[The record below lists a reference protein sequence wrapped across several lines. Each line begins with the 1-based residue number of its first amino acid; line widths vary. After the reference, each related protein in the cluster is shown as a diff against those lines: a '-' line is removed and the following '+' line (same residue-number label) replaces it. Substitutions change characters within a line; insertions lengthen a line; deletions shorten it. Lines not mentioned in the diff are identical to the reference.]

1 MIHLSAYLHREQF
14 QEIVGRWFYNDLQP
28 SDALDVKYIVN
39 FNSILIRRYL
49 RGLAGRLFR
58 DVYRVEPSSFHVH
71 TKGELKDFVADH
83 PTVTNAHI
91 QDMIAAYR
99 ERPEDF
105 YKETPID
112 GRVFYADEGAH
123 TMFLGSARL
132 KRPRRI
138 AEKGG
143 RRISDFV
150 YQRIRDNAEKLARD
164 RAERLRIPLEH
175 LVSSHEQM
183 VQEFAEAED
192 LIRQT
197 IKTHRQPILEH
208 TFDIH
213 DVAGLKLVGEHDV
226 QEEIVRYIEAA
237 PDLTLLEREEH
248 RGLYNATN
256 LTVEMRLDRARL
268 LAEPIDEKD
277 LAVLQMRGFDPR
289 AALHDL
295 HTFVKTGEDR
305 VVVEIIL
312 ADFEEFLESEIGRCQ
327 HEGRIRAQRQ
337 NEIYRGPLAKN
348 AQYLLTYLFAFAVS
362 PQTSIEELP
371 IKLWGNY
378 VPDYIDLIIRQLY
391 NVYEF
396 TVSF

>member
-256 LTVEMRLDRARL
+256 LTVEMQSASRWAARTSFSS
-268 LAEPIDEKD
+268 AAP
-277 LAVLQMRGFDPR
+277 AARSPPCAMATGPGSWWVGCRWCSRPWSWWR
-289 AALHDL
+289 AASSAMAMP
-295 HTFVKTGEDR
+295 TCSAPWCRT
-305 VVVEIIL
+305 
-312 ADFEEFLESEIGRCQ
+312 
-327 HEGRIRAQRQ
+327 
-337 NEIYRGPLAKN
+337 
-348 AQYLLTYLFAFAVS
+348 
-362 PQTSIEELP
+362 
-371 IKLWGNY
+371 W
-378 VPDYIDLIIRQLY
+378 
-391 NVYEF
+391 
-396 TVSF
+396 